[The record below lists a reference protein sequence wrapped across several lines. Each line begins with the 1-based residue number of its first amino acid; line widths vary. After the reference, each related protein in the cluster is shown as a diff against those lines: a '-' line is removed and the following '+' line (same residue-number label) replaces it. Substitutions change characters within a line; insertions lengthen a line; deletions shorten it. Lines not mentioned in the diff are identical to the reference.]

1 MRPATFTTHRISN
14 QLKTIALL
22 GGLSALLVLLG
33 SALAPGQLWLFAA
46 IAAAM
51 NLVSYF
57 FSDRIVLAMNRAHPI
72 GPADDPGLHAM
83 VADLARRAGIPA
95 PRVYVIEDAA
105 PNAFATGRNPEHG
118 VVAVTTG
125 IRALL
130 TDRELRGVL
139 AHEMA
144 HIANR
149 DILVASIA
157 AMIASA
163 VSLIASGLQWAV
175 MLGSARDDE
184 DSGGSALGGLALAI
198 VAPIAATII
207 QLAVSRSREYLADAT
222 GARIADDPLAL
233 ASALAKLEHGN
244 RHIPM
249 HTVGDSPA
257 SASLYICPPWQ
268 ALAAGSIAS
277 WFSTHPPIAE
287 RIRRLHAM
295 AGGADRGPR
304 AGRMVGA
311 W

>member
-1 MRPATFTTHRISN
+1 MTPASITTHRVSN

-33 SALAPGQLWLFAA
+33 SALAPGQLWLFVA
-46 IAAAM
+46 IAAAL
-51 NLVSYF
+51 NVVSYF

-72 GPADDPGLHAM
+72 GPADDPALHAM

-95 PRVYVIEDAA
+95 PRIYVIDDAA

-139 AHEMA
+139 AHELA

-149 DILVASIA
+149 DILIASIA
-157 AMIASA
+157 AMIASV
-163 VSLIASGLQWAV
+163 VSMIASGLQWAV
-175 MLGSARDDE
+175 MLGTSRDD
-184 DSGGSALGGLALAI
+184 DDGGGSPLATFALAI
-198 VAPIAATII
+198 VAPIAATVI

-222 GARIADDPLAL
+222 GARIADDPIAL

-244 RHIPM
+244 RRIPM
-249 HTVGDSPA
+249 HSVGDSPA

-268 ALAAGSIAS
+268 ALAGGSVAS

-287 RIRRLHAM
+287 RIRRLEAM
-295 AGGADRGPR
+295 AGGQR
-304 AGRMVGA
+304 ATRLARA